1 MTYNISKQLQQ
12 ITENKDAF
20 QFDLNSYKAATL
32 QELENYKKTGAAEN
46 LVNIAI
52 NTILLIADNQ
62 GVELIGNDVKALPVK
77 KKHTELTD
85 HTELIDLE
93 KIISNIQHKIKNNIF
108 TKANARAILR
118 TTGSFIELQKK
129 NFRRELASQ
138 IQARLAKT
146 Q

>member
-1 MTYNISKQLQQ
+1 MTYDISKELQE
-12 ITENKDAF
+12 IAEKKDAF
-20 QFDLNSYKAATL
+20 NFDLNNYKIATL

-46 LVNIAI
+46 LANIAI
-52 NTILLIADNQ
+52 NTILLINGNQ
-62 GVELIGNDVKALPVK
+62 GLEIISNYVKALPIK
-77 KKHTELTD
+77 NKNTELA
-85 HTELIDLE
+85 DLE
-93 KIISNIQHKIKNNIF
+93 KIISNIQYTLKNNIF
-108 TKANARAILR
+108 TKMNAKAILR

>member
-1 MTYNISKQLQQ
+1 MTYDISKELQE
-12 ITENKDAF
+12 IAEKKDAF
-20 QFDLNSYKAATL
+20 NFDLNSYKIATL
-32 QELENYKKTGAAEN
+32 QELESYINTGKTEN
-46 LVNIAI
+46 LANIAI

-62 GVELIGNDVKALPVK
+62 GVEIIGNDVKALPVK

>member
-1 MTYNISKQLQQ
+1 MTYDISKELQE
-12 ITENKDAF
+12 IAEKKDAF

-46 LVNIAI
+46 LANIAI

-77 KKHTELTD
+77 KKHTELA
-85 HTELIDLE
+85 DLE
-93 KIISNIQHKIKNNIF
+93 KIISNIQNTIKNNIF
-108 TKANARAILR
+108 TKANVKAILR

-138 IQARLAKT
+138 IQARLTEKE
-146 Q
+146 

>member
-1 MTYNISKQLQQ
+1 MTYNINKELLE
-12 ITENKDAF
+12 IAKNKDAF
-20 QFDLNSYKAATL
+20 KFDLNNYKIATL

-46 LVNIAI
+46 LANIAI

-77 KKHTELTD
+77 KKHTELA
-85 HTELIDLE
+85 DLE
-93 KIISNIQHKIKNNIF
+93 KIISNIQHTIKNNIF

-138 IQARLAKT
+138 IQARLAKI